1 MLIGEYMQTVDAK
14 FRVNIPSK
22 FRTDLGQTFVVAKGI
37 NCISIYPKDEWIR
50 FLESLKDMKKL
61 RFFSAGSSECELD
74 TQGSEY
80 IGLQKEIAVI
90 GAFKHV
96 EIWNRDK
103 WSEYFDDDAYKAE
116 NIESIMEQE
125 DFI

>member
-1 MLIGEYMQTVDAK
+1 
-14 FRVNIPSK
+14 
-22 FRTDLGQTFVVAKGI
+22 
-37 NCISIYPKDEWIR
+37 
-50 FLESLKDMKKL
+50 MKKL
-61 RFFSAGSSECELD
+61 WFFSAGSSECELD
-74 TQGSEY
+74 TQGRIVVPVSLREY

>member
-74 TQGSEY
+74 TQGRIVVPVSLREY

-103 WSEYFDDDAYKAE
+103 
-116 NIESIMEQE
+116 
-125 DFI
+125 